1 MAEVSFFDPGEI
13 SSVIPCACLRD
24 NAPLRLQSLTDLLL
38 LRQEVQLKEL
48 KQAEQV
54 SAGILREMVDILTD
68 IKVFLMRSNTSTGNR
83 QTLTNDSIESVLHSV
98 HKTRDENIC

>member
-1 MAEVSFFDPGEI
+1 MAEVSFFDPG
-13 SSVIPCACLRD
+13 VIPCACLRD

-54 SAGILREMVDILTD
+54 SAGIVREMVDILTD
-68 IKVFLMRSNTSTGNR
+68 IKVFYAEQHLYR
-83 QTLTNDSIESVLHSV
+83 
-98 HKTRDENIC
+98 